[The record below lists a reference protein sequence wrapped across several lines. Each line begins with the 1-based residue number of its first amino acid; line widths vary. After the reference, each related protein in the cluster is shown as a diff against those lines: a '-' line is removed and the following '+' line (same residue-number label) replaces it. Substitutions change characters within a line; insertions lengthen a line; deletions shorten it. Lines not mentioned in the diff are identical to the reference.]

1 MADAKNHADWFKAQ
15 LQNSL
20 DVFVWAVAQIP
31 DERINVE
38 PVAQAWSVQ
47 QHIHHLYSYE
57 KLVLPF
63 KRQWLPNADPTS
75 PEDIAIVRHMWSEQ
89 ERHWYKK
96 DAVHWLHEF
105 QELRKETIQLLRK
118 FDEQAWCA
126 EKETTFWSV
135 KSLFWLYSK
144 TLQHTLEH
152 ADAVL
157 KIGLFW
163 DSGIHE

>member
-1 MADAKNHADWFKAQ
+1 MADTKNNADWFKAQ

-31 DERINVE
+31 QERINVE
-38 PVAQAWSVQ
+38 PTAEAWSVQ

-57 KLVLPF
+57 KLILPF

-75 PEDIAIVRHMWSEQ
+75 QEDIAIVRHMWSEQ

-96 DAVHWLHEF
+96 DAAHWLTEF
-105 QELRKETIQLLRK
+105 QTLRKETIQMLKK
-118 FDEQAWCA
+118 FDESAWDT
-126 EKETTFWSV
+126 EKETTFWGV

-152 ADAVL
+152 TDAVL
-157 KIGLFW
+157 KISLFW
-163 DSGIHE
+163 DGAIHE

>member
-1 MADAKNHADWFKAQ
+1 MADTKNNADWFKAQ

-31 DERINVE
+31 PERINVE
-38 PVAQAWSVQ
+38 PTAGAWSVQ

-57 KLVLPF
+57 KLILPF

-75 PEDIAIVRHMWSEQ
+75 QEDIAIVRHMWSEQ

-96 DAVHWLHEF
+96 DAAHWLGYF
-105 QELRKETIQLLRK
+105 QTLRKEAIQMLRK
-118 FDEQAWCA
+118 FDESAWDT
-126 EKETTFWSV
+126 EKETTFWGV
-135 KSLFWLYSK
+135 KSLCWLYSK

-152 ADAVL
+152 TDAVL
-157 KIGLFW
+157 KISLFW
-163 DSGIHE
+163 DKPLDE